1 MYKRQ
6 PSIPLIKSLINS
18 GANINAY
25 DPQAIQEAKFYLNGY
40 DVNYYLNKYDAL
52 EEVDAVILVTEWK
65 EFRSPDFDKMLDL
78 MKGNVFIDG
87 RNQFNKDYISSA
99 GFKYFQIGVK

>member
-1 MYKRQ
+1 MYVH
-6 PSIPLIKSLINS
+6 
-18 GANINAY
+18 GAIVNAY
-25 DPQAIQEAKFYLNGY
+25 DPKATQEAKFYLNGF

-87 RNQFNKDYISSA
+87 RNQFNKDYISSI
-99 GFKYFQIGVK
+99 GFNYFQIGVK

>member
-1 MYKRQ
+1 MHGCQIVKIEL
-6 PSIPLIKSLINS
+6 P
-18 GANINAY
+18 
-25 DPQAIQEAKFYLNGY
+25 E
-40 DVNYYLNKYDAL
+40 YYLNKYDAL

-99 GFKYFQIGVK
+99 GFKYFQIGVKQFKLCQA

>member
-1 MYKRQ
+1 MKHDKLSFGKDMYEVLK
-6 PSIPLIKSLINS
+6 SSNALILCS
-18 GANINAY
+18 
-25 DPQAIQEAKFYLNGY
+25 
-40 DVNYYLNKYDAL
+40 
-52 EEVDAVILVTEWK
+52 EWS
-65 EFRSPDFDKMLDL
+65 EFRSPDFDKMLHL